1 MRAVVRRRQP
11 LPYDKTYGNPPTEE
25 AALHDSLACLVQPRM
40 DRTVGAN
47 GNLIAVQTLM
57 MFAPKNADLRHEDI
71 IERIIDLRGDVVFE
85 GRRRVVGLLK
95 YATYLEATLEEY
107 R

>member
-1 MRAVVRRRQP
+1 MHSY
-11 LPYDKTYGNPPTEE
+11 LP
-25 AALHDSLACLVQPRM
+25 CLVQPRM

-57 MFAPKNADLRHEDI
+57 MFAPKGTDLKHEDI
-71 IERIIDLRGDVVFE
+71 VDAIIDLNGDVVFE
-85 GRRRVVGLLK
+85 GRRRVVAVMK